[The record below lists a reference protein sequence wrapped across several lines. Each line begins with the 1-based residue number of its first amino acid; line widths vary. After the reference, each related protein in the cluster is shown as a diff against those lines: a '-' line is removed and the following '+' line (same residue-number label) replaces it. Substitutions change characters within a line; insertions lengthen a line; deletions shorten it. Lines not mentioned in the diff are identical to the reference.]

1 MAIEQRE
8 NTACRDESNA
18 RESADHFGLN
28 AMRGAVTLAVECPYK
43 ANLRPAG

>member
-28 AMRGAVTLAVECPYK
+28 ATRGAMRLAAKCPYK
-43 ANLRPAG
+43 TSLLLAG